1 MFCYCHRKNTITVLA
16 TLKIEF
22 LSVPIEIYY
31 ELIKSTNKVN
41 IAIDGGTIPYKG
53 SLGFVFADEDGNIY
67 SAIMLWHGQPSG
79 NDSTII

>member
-41 IAIDGGTIPYKG
+41 IATDGGAIPFKG
-53 SLGFVFADEDGNIY
+53 SLGFVFADEDGNILLSCY
-67 SAIMLWHGQPSG
+67 GQP
-79 NDSTII
+79 TIRQ